1 MIKTGISGGMA
12 GICFWIFMFPVDAI
26 KSRIQVFKPN
36 MTALKYTV
44 EVIRNEGKKY
54 DTWIIK
60 WWLYK

>member
-1 MIKTGISGGMA
+1 LIKTGISGGMA

-54 DTWIIK
+54 DT
-60 WWLYK
+60 

>member
-1 MIKTGISGGMA
+1 MA

-54 DTWIIK
+54 DT
-60 WWLYK
+60 